1 MRKEG
6 GALWNSR
13 LLNYAPVRV
22 NWRIL
27 PILAWLLLSTGLL
40 AAQATFSA
48 GPLLLH
54 QVRAIYVAPSS
65 DELVLLVRARLEKWD
80 AVMITS
86 KVQKWIGPCGK
97 GRRGFFETICGDWN
111 MAD

>member
-1 MRKEG
+1 MELPTIKLRTCASQLEDF
-6 GALWNSR
+6 ANSR
-13 LLNYAPVRV
+13 LAVTLHGIAGRTGHIFSRAP
-22 NWRIL
+22 
-27 PILAWLLLSTGLL
+27 S
-40 AAQATFSA
+40 
-48 GPLLLH
+48 LH
-54 QVRAIYVAPSS
+54 QVRTIHVAPSS